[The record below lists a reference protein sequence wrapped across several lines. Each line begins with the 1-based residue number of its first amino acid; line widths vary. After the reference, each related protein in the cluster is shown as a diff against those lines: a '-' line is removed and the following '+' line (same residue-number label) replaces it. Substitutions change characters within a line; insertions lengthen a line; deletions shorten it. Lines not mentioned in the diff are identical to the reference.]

1 MTIGAIAGRSLVVR
15 IHGIEATARGLGKR
29 RAAITW
35 GLLAGLGWGL
45 GTPAQANGPGMFYAW
60 RTLEMSTSGCV
71 VLARRALERQNLTN
85 IQAAGDSLS
94 GQSSNATAALL
105 CLEQD
110 LNRSTVVVVVT
121 SLDEAAAIALR
132 EALKAEF

>member
-1 MTIGAIAGRSLVVR
+1 MGINGIKPRGQGWQRRTGALA
-15 IHGIEATARGLGKR
+15 
-29 RAAITW
+29 W
-35 GLLAGLGWGL
+35 GLWMGMGWG
-45 GTPAQANGPGMFYAW
+45 TVAQASGPGMFYAW
-60 RTLEMSTSGCV
+60 RTLEMSSSGCV

-85 IQAAGDSLS
+85 IQTAGNSLS

-110 LNRSTVVVVVT
+110 LNRSTLVVVVT
-121 SLDEAAAIALR
+121 SLDEPAAIALR